1 MVKAMNFKTSG
12 IEVTF
17 NGITFLPNLMKIH
30 QLVQKLLGR
39 DTDRHTG
46 NLTRLLSF
54 LNESRLKCSIVESE
68 TVFMLER
75 DEANDKGNIGNM
87 ATLSI
92 EQCEQL
98 RRVIKFFKF
107 LFKQFQIFI
116 KETFT
121 SLELEAL
128 DKFPP
133 PETPRVLMCILNAMS
148 CQQ

>member
-39 DTDRHTG
+39 DTDIHTG

-87 ATLSI
+87 ATLPI
-92 EQCEQL
+92 GQCEQL
-98 RRVIKFFKF
+98 RRVI
-107 LFKQFQIFI
+107 
-116 KETFT
+116 
-121 SLELEAL
+121 
-128 DKFPP
+128 
-133 PETPRVLMCILNAMS
+133 
-148 CQQ
+148 